1 MSNIKKLLDIIDN
14 REYTPYEEIKDFV
27 RQIDNNWRPE
37 TAYCQLRKQKPDRR
51 DYKYSDKKPSN
62 DNPVVG
68 YRPLKAIVSLYK
80 PHSED
85 LNKKTEETLNKES
98 ITLLGKN
105 RLKNINEIREVN
117 NAIRSKVERF
127 KKAILEKYEN

>member
-1 MSNIKKLLDIIDN
+1 LSTEEFIIKLVNEQNYISKDDIRLACKLKLNRDSATTDRKARHCAEIGKIISFYQDGVL
-14 REYTPYEEIKDFV
+14 KG
-27 RQIDNNWRPE
+27 
-37 TAYCQLRKQKPDRR
+37 
-51 DYKYSDKKPSN
+51 YKKI
-62 DNPVVG
+62 
-68 YRPLKAIVSLYK
+68 AYK

-85 LNKKTEETLNKES
+85 LNKKTEETLNKEL